1 VEKKLEDVIVKAY
14 VLSAEQQALLK
25 EYVTEWE
32 KEYSPTT
39 VKKLEDK
46 LIEELSK
53 LTNNTTNE
61 TDV

>member
-1 VEKKLEDVIVKAY
+1 MEKKLEDVIVKAY